1 MKNTTQ
7 FYNNYAKNIAP
18 KLEKLEKERKTYL
31 TIFVAISIVSA
42 LLFSILFA
50 GPFILVIIS
59 AEGNSLQGST
69 LLFGLAILAF
79 SLIPP
84 TGISYLIISKIFSKK
99 IKTSC
104 MKNILATFDNLNLS
118 DNGTSL
124 ISDYDICR
132 SRLFESYNTRQDDDC
147 FCGSY
152 KDTEF
157 KIIET
162 ILLNIR
168 ESNQKRQHCT
178 VFKGI
183 ILSFH
188 SHKTIK
194 GHTVITSKG
203 DFSAHGK
210 LQKVTLEDAEF
221 NKKYNISSTDQ
232 IESRYLITTSFMER
246 FKNLHTAFGSA
257 NTKCSFFDDKVIFAI
272 PTSKNLFELGN
283 LFCSLKNQEPI
294 NQFYKEITAVYD
306 IIDYFKLAEKT
317 GL

>member
-1 MKNTTQ
+1 MKNPTQ

-18 KLEKLEKERKTYL
+18 KMEKLEKERIKYL
-31 TIFVAISIVSA
+31 TIFVAIPIVSA
-42 LLFSILFA
+42 LSSILFA
-50 GPFILVIIS
+50 GPFILAIIS
-59 AEGNSLQGST
+59 AGGNSLQAST

-79 SLIPP
+79 SIIPP

-104 MKNILATFDNLNLS
+104 MKNILDTFDNLTLS
-118 DNGTSL
+118 NNGLSL

-132 SRLFESYNTRQDDDC
+132 SQLFESYNTRQDDDC
-147 FCGSY
+147 FLGSY

-162 ILLNIR
+162 SLLNVKTYNR
-168 ESNQKRQHCT
+168 KRRYDT

-183 ILSFH
+183 ILSFY

-194 GHTVITSKG
+194 GQTVITSKR
-203 DFSAHGK
+203 DYSTRGK

-221 NKKYNISSTDQ
+221 NKKYNISATDQ